1 MKPNNEVEH
10 EEFFLM
16 QESQEAIAGEEEKT
30 TELVKK
36 EEPESKENR
45 KQSEEMADAA
55 MEQCRLFHTPDQQ
68 AFAVVDKEGH
78 QETWAIRS
86 RTFDLWLRTEAYKV
100 ARKIPSAQA
109 VRDATR
115 LIEGQA
121 LINSPVQQVHIR
133 LAQYEEDIYL
143 DLADPFWEQIRV
155 TKDEFQQ
162 VPARHSPV
170 RFMRT
175 PAMLPLPY
183 PEPGA
188 GLSTLRE
195 FLNVESDGDLVLII
209 SWLIGAMRPD
219 GPFPILMLQGEQGT
233 AKSFTSKL
241 LRSLIDPLELES
253 RGLPKSERDLAITAT
268 KTWVLSFDNLSHLEG
283 WLSDA
288 LCRVAT
294 GGGLATRTLYTDNSE
309 TIFRFKRPLI
319 MNGISDIATRHDLAD
334 RSLIISLPVIP
345 EERRKSEKRI
355 WESWLKVRPQ
365 MLAALCKAVSTGL
378 QNIGQVRLERSPRM
392 ADFAEWV
399 TAVEPSLPWEEGRF
413 LKEYAL
419 NREYLVEVGLE
430 SDEVGSTILQFMKG
444 RNEWTGT
451 PTDLL
456 RDLNGIV
463 PKGIQRRKF
472 WPKRPNTL
480 SNRLIHVAPVLRKK
494 GIEVERSKSG
504 KRNITITKVSKT
516 TDSTDLTVQSA
527 DTMEK
532 FGGRRMMSEVRTMA
546 VPHVPRR
553 RDPPIPRWA
562 DDRDDAVDRKQ
573 SSPESND
580 PAESKASESAW
591 EEGEL

>member
-1 MKPNNEVEH
+1 MKPNNKAEQEG
-10 EEFFLM
+10 FLLM
-16 QESQEAIAGEEEKT
+16 QENQEAITGEEEKT
-30 TELVKK
+30 TELVEK
-36 EEPESKENR
+36 EEPENKESR
-45 KQSEEMADAA
+45 KQSEQMADAA
-55 MEQCRLFHTPDQQ
+55 MEQCRLFHTPDHQ
-68 AFAVVDKEGH
+68 AFAVIEKDGH

-86 RTFDLWLRTEAYKV
+86 RTFDLWLRVEAYK
-100 ARKIPSAQA
+100 ATGKIPSAQA
-109 VRDATR
+109 VRDAMR

-121 LINSPVQQVHIR
+121 LINSPVQQVHVR
-133 LAQYEEDIYL
+133 LAKYEEDIYL

-155 TKDEFQQ
+155 TKDEIQL
-162 VPARHSPV
+162 VPARESPV

-175 PAMLPLPY
+175 QAMLPLPY
-183 PEPGA
+183 PAPGD

-233 AKSFTSKL
+233 AKSTTARL
-241 LRSLIDPLELES
+241 LSSLIDPSELGS
-253 RGLPKSERDLAITAT
+253 RSLPKSERDLAITAT
-268 KTWVLSFDNLSHLEG
+268 KAWVLSFDNLSHLEG

-288 LCRVAT
+288 FCRVAT
-294 GGGLATRTLYTDNSE
+294 GGGLATRTLYTDDSE
-309 TIFRFKRPLI
+309 TIFRLKRPLI

-334 RSLIISLPVIP
+334 RSIIVNLPVIP
-345 EERRKSEKRI
+345 EERRRSEREI
-355 WESWLKVRPQ
+355 RESWERVWPQ

-378 QNIGQVRLERSPRM
+378 QNIGHVKLERSPRM

-413 LKEYAL
+413 LKEYTM

-430 SDEVGSTILQFMKG
+430 SDEVGSTVLEFMKG
-444 RNEWTGT
+444 RKEWTGT

-456 RDLNGIV
+456 KELNGII
-463 PKGIQRRKF
+463 PKGTQRRKF

-480 SNRLIHVAPVLRKK
+480 SNRLLQVAPVLRKK
-494 GIEVERSKSG
+494 GIEIERSKSG

-532 FGGRRMMSEVRTMA
+532 FGGRTRDDVRTMA
-546 VPHVPRR
+546 IPHLPRR
-553 RDPPIPRWA
+553 SDPPIPRWA

-580 PAESKASESAW
+580 PTDPKASEAGW
-591 EEGEL
+591 EKGEL